1 MTAFRKIIHL
11 DLDAFFCAVE
21 ELRDGSLRGI
31 PFAVGGQPDQRGV
44 VASWSYPARRRGI
57 HSAMPMAIAVKLCP
71 ELRIVRGE
79 HAAYGR
85 VSKQVMERLHRI
97 TPLVEQISID
107 EAFLDVSE
115 RPESAVDLA
124 QDLQTAIRDDLQLPC
139 SLGVSTNKLVAK
151 IANNVGKAGAHGD
164 GPPNAIQ
171 VVPPGQEAEFLA
183 PLPCEE
189 LWGVGPKTAQRLH
202 ELGMETIG
210 DIARW
215 PEVELARLFGKHGA
229 DLAVRARGIDERPV
243 VTHRDPKS
251 VSQETTFARDVS
263 DGVKLRQTVRHLSEG
278 VARRLKR
285 KQAAGATVKLKLR
298 WSDFTTPSRQMTLSK
313 PTNDADEIYRA
324 ALMLF
329 ERLWVAGEPVRLL
342 GVGVSGLGEQPYQPQ
357 LWDLATDEYRSAEQ
371 RIEKQK
377 RLLDVVES
385 LSERYGEGTLRRGD
399 SGG

>member
-21 ELRDGSLRGI
+21 ELRDESLRGI

-44 VASWSYPARRRGI
+44 VASCSYPARRRGV

-79 HAAYGR
+79 HVTYGR

-107 EAFLDVSE
+107 EAFLDVSD

-124 QDLQTAIRDDLQLPC
+124 QGLQTTIRDELLLPC

-151 IANNVGKAGAHGD
+151 IANNVGKAAASGD

-202 ELGMETIG
+202 ELGIQTVG

-215 PEVELARLFGKHGA
+215 PDAELARLFGKHGA

-251 VSQETTFARDVS
+251 VSQETTFTRDVS
-263 DGVKLRQTVRHLSEG
+263 DGVKLRQTLRRLSEG

-285 KQAAGATVKLKLR
+285 KQTAGATVKLKLR
-298 WSDFTTPSRQMTLSK
+298 WSDFTTPSRQMTLPK

-329 ERLWVAGEPVRLL
+329 ERLWVGQEPVRLL

-357 LWDLATDEYRSAEQ
+357 LWDLETDEYRSAEQ
-371 RIEKQK
+371 RIEKQE
-377 RLLDVVES
+377 RLRDVVES
-385 LSERYGEGTLRRGD
+385 LSERYGEGAVRRGD
-399 SGG
+399 SGE